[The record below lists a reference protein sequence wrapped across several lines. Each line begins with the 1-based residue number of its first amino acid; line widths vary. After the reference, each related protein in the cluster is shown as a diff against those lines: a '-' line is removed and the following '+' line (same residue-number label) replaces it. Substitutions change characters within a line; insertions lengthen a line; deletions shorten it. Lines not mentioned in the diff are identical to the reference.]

1 MKQENRSMID
11 TLGEHLA
18 EMRLIVEG
26 AVSLFDQEQ
35 GRFTPLTTDL
45 IGEALYTLRD
55 HIRESQEVIINKE
68 YDEAENEEEKL

>member
-1 MKQENRSMID
+1 MKQKNRSMID

-35 GRFTPLTTDL
+35 GRFTLLTTDL

-55 HIRESQEVIINKE
+55 RIRESQ
-68 YDEAENEEEKL
+68 